1 MKTWH
6 SSARA
11 PARSLA
17 APVALTAAWLLAAC
31 AATGDT
37 ADASPART
45 PAGAGLVDVQALV
58 PDVDL
63 DIRYAGSDNFVGAP
77 IDGYEAPRCYLLDP
91 AARAL
96 ARVEAELRARQM
108 RLRVFDC
115 YRPVRAVHR
124 FVAWARDL
132 DDQRSKAQYYPNVD
146 KIALVPDYIADRSG
160 HSRGATVD
168 LTLMQCDAQGG
179 QCEPLDMGTAFD
191 FFDERAHTDAP
202 DVSEAQRGNRQL
214 LRQAMERHG
223 FRNYPLEWWHYTLQI
238 EPAPTA
244 AYDVP
249 VK

>member
-1 MKTWH
+1 MAT
-6 SSARA
+6 
-11 PARSLA
+11 
-17 APVALTAAWLLAAC
+17 ALLLAAC
-31 AATGDT
+31 ASTGDT
-37 ADASPART
+37 VHTSPART
-45 PAGAGLVDVQALV
+45 PAEAGLVDVQALA
-58 PDVDL
+58 PDIEL
-63 DIRYAGSDNFVGAP
+63 DMRYAGSHNFVGAP
-77 IDGYEAPRCYLLDP
+77 IDGYEAPRCYLLDA

-115 YRPVRAVHR
+115 YRPVRAVRR

-146 KIALVPDYIADRSG
+146 KAALVPDYIADRSG
-160 HSRGATVD
+160 HSRGATID
-168 LTLMQCDAQGG
+168 LTLMQCDHQGG

-202 DVSEAQRGNRQL
+202 GVTDAQRANRQL
-214 LRQAMERHG
+214 LKQAMERHG

-238 EPAPTA
+238 EPAPTV

>member
-6 SSARA
+6 SRARA

-17 APVALTAAWLLAAC
+17 APVALAALLLAGC
-31 AATGDT
+31 AGEAVDT
-37 ADASPART
+37 SPART
-45 PAGAGLVDVQALV
+45 LAEAGLVDVQALV
-58 PDVDL
+58 PDIDL
-63 DIRYAGSDNFVGAP
+63 DIRYAGPDNFVGSP
-77 IDGYEAPRCYLLDP
+77 IDGYEAPRCYLLEP
-91 AARAL
+91 AASAL
-96 ARVEAELRARQM
+96 ARVEADLRAQQM

-115 YRPVRAVHR
+115 YRPVRAVRR
-124 FVAWARDL
+124 FVAWARDP

-146 KIALVPDYIADRSG
+146 KTALVPDYIADRSG

-168 LTLMQCDAQGG
+168 LTVMQCDREGER
-179 QCEPLDMGTAFD
+179 CEPLDMGTEFD

-202 DVSEAQRGNRQL
+202 DVSEDQRMNRKL

-223 FRNYPLEWWHYTLQI
+223 FRNYPLEWWHYTLQLG
-238 EPAPTA
+238 PAPTA